1 MKKQALALA
10 ISTLLTTGAAYGGVA
25 GQAAT
30 DEEVTQGFRLGTC
43 GGKASNNNAEA
54 ECKASVITQDGEIL
68 LKNNNLTN
76 ANGYTHTGMTFE
88 GAFGSDGADG
98 ADGADGQQGE
108 QGIQGI
114 QGEQGEQGIQ
124 GIQGEQGIQG
134 VAGADGADGAQGI
147 QGDTG
152 ATGAQGEQGL
162 AGATGAQGEQGI
174 QGATGA
180 QGEQGIQGIQG
191 NQGNRGEQG
200 EQGVAGATG
209 ATGDTG
215 ATGAAGRDGADIE
228 SNSLVS
234 NVDAPDTVTI
244 TSTITDGDATTY
256 QSSTTLDLSEYNQQ
270 EEVTNL
276 DNRVDAVTTVVTDMS
291 QVVLDNVERI
301 DGAEQN
307 ITNIDNRV
315 TTLEN
320 APDFGHE
327 IAGADTITELN
338 GDVLTTSN
346 NLTYREENGQTTTIT
361 TSDTVDLSHLN
372 QQAEVDALD
381 TRVTNNT
388 TAINTNT
395 TAINTN
401 TVAIANLD
409 DRVTNNSTAIAVNS
423 QNIAVNTQNIA
434 VNAQNIEVNS
444 QNIEVNSQNI
454 AVNSQNISVN
464 SQNIAVN
471 SQNISTNATNISTN
485 ATNIEVNSDEIV
497 RVEKESIE
505 RDTILEETIDRRD
518 MESIVRDINLHQR
531 IEREEIRS
539 TRVDREHT
547 QAISDNYDRIVDT
560 NARID
565 LTNENVASNTYRIDN
580 LETGLSHLRS
590 DMYSAVAGAAAMA
603 AIPDANLGKTAVG
616 VGYGNFGGEDAA
628 AIGISHRTENGKHN
642 FKFSGT
648 FTNSDNGVSGGYS
661 YNF

>member
-30 DEEVTQGFRLGTC
+30 DDEVTQGFRLGTC
-43 GGKASNNNAEA
+43 GGKASNNAAEA
-54 ECKASVITQDGEIL
+54 ECKASVITQEGEIL
-68 LKNNNLTN
+68 LKNNNLSN

-98 ADGADGQQGE
+98 VDGSDGQ
-108 QGIQGI
+108 
-114 QGEQGEQGIQ
+114 QGEQGIQ

-134 VAGADGADGAQGI
+134 VAGTNGADGAQGI
-147 QGDTG
+147 KGDTG

-162 AGATGAQGEQGI
+162 AGATGATGAQGEQGI

-180 QGEQGIQGIQG
+180 QGEQGVQG
-191 NQGNRGEQG
+191 NQGNRGQQG
-200 EQGVAGATG
+200 EQGFA
-209 ATGDTG
+209 G

-228 SNSLVS
+228 SNSLVNS
-234 NVDAPDTVTI
+234 VDAPDTVTI

-256 QSSTTLDLSEYNQQ
+256 QSSTTLDLSEYNQS
-270 EEVTNL
+270 EEITNV
-276 DNRVDAVTTVVTDMS
+276 DNRVSTLGGVVSNIARVVVNNTAAITDIDERTTQNAIDLGTQVTR
-291 QVVLDNVERI
+291 LDTRI
-301 DGAEQN
+301 DN
-307 ITNIDNRV
+307 I
-315 TTLEN
+315 
-320 APDFGHE
+320 
-327 IAGADTITELN
+327 
-338 GDVLTTSN
+338 
-346 NLTYREENGQTTTIT
+346 
-361 TSDTVDLSHLN
+361 
-372 QQAEVDALD
+372 D
-381 TRVTNNT
+381 TRVTNNS
-388 TAINTNT
+388 TAINTNS
-395 TAINTN
+395 TAIE
-401 TVAIANLD
+401 
-409 DRVTNNSTAIAVNS
+409 NNSTAIAVNS

-434 VNAQNIEVNS
+434 VNA

-485 ATNIEVNSDEIV
+485 STNIEVNSDEIV

-539 TRVDREHT
+539 IRVDREHT

-603 AIPDANLGKTAVG
+603 AIPDANLGQTAVG

-648 FTNSDNGVSGGYS
+648 FTNRDNGVSGGYS

>member
-30 DEEVTQGFRLGTC
+30 DDEVTQGFRLGTC
-43 GGKASNNNAEA
+43 GGKASNNAAEA
-54 ECKASVITQDGEIL
+54 ECKASVITQEGEIL
-68 LKNNNLTN
+68 LKNNNLSN

-88 GAFGSDGADG
+88 GAFGSDGTDG
-98 ADGADGQQGE
+98 VDGSDGQQGE

-114 QGEQGEQGIQ
+114 QGE
-124 GIQGEQGIQG
+124 
-134 VAGADGADGAQGI
+134 QGI

-162 AGATGAQGEQGI
+162 AGATGATGAQGEQGI

-180 QGEQGIQGIQG
+180 QGEQGVQG
-191 NQGNRGEQG
+191 NQGNRGQQG
-200 EQGVAGATG
+200 EQGFA
-209 ATGDTG
+209 G

-228 SNSLVS
+228 SNSLVNS
-234 NVDAPDTVTI
+234 VDAPDTVTI

-256 QSSTTLDLSEYNQQ
+256 QSSTTLDLSEYNQS
-270 EEVTNL
+270 EEITNV
-276 DNRVDAVTTVVTDMS
+276 DNRVSTLGGVVSNIARVVVNNTAAITDIDERTTQNAIDLGTQVTR
-291 QVVLDNVERI
+291 LDTRI
-301 DGAEQN
+301 DN
-307 ITNIDNRV
+307 I
-315 TTLEN
+315 
-320 APDFGHE
+320 
-327 IAGADTITELN
+327 
-338 GDVLTTSN
+338 
-346 NLTYREENGQTTTIT
+346 
-361 TSDTVDLSHLN
+361 
-372 QQAEVDALD
+372 D
-381 TRVTNNT
+381 TRVTNNS
-388 TAINTNT
+388 TAIENNS
-395 TAINTN
+395 TAIE
-401 TVAIANLD
+401 
-409 DRVTNNSTAIAVNS
+409 NNSTAIAVNS

-444 QNIEVNSQNI
+444 QNI

-471 SQNISTNATNISTN
+471 SQNISTNS
-485 ATNIEVNSDEIV
+485 TNIEVNSDEIV

-539 TRVDREHT
+539 IRVDREHT

-603 AIPDANLGKTAVG
+603 AIPDANIGKTAVG

-648 FTNSDNGVSGGYS
+648 FTNRDNGVSGGYS

>member
-30 DEEVTQGFRLGTC
+30 NDEVTQGFRLGTC
-43 GGKASNNNAEA
+43 GGKASNNAAEA

-68 LKNNNLTN
+68 LKNNNLSN

-88 GAFGSDGADG
+88 GAFGSDGTDG
-98 ADGADGQQGE
+98 VDGSDGQQGE

-114 QGEQGEQGIQ
+114 QGE
-124 GIQGEQGIQG
+124 
-134 VAGADGADGAQGI
+134 QGI

-162 AGATGAQGEQGI
+162 AGATGATGAQGEQGI

-180 QGEQGIQGIQG
+180 QGEQGIQGATGAQGEQGVQG
-191 NQGNRGEQG
+191 NQGNRGQQG
-200 EQGVAGATG
+200 EQGFA
-209 ATGDTG
+209 G

-228 SNSLVS
+228 SNSLVNS
-234 NVDAPDTVTI
+234 VDAPDTVTI

-256 QSSTTLDLSEYNQQ
+256 QSSTTLDLSEYNQS
-270 EEVTNL
+270 EEITNV
-276 DNRVDAVTTVVTDMS
+276 DNRVSTLGGVVSNIARVVVNNTAAITDIDERTTQNAIDLGTQVTR
-291 QVVLDNVERI
+291 LDTRI
-301 DGAEQN
+301 DN
-307 ITNIDNRV
+307 I
-315 TTLEN
+315 
-320 APDFGHE
+320 
-327 IAGADTITELN
+327 
-338 GDVLTTSN
+338 
-346 NLTYREENGQTTTIT
+346 
-361 TSDTVDLSHLN
+361 
-372 QQAEVDALD
+372 D
-381 TRVTNNT
+381 TRVTNNS
-388 TAINTNT
+388 TAIENNS
-395 TAINTN
+395 TAIE
-401 TVAIANLD
+401 
-409 DRVTNNSTAIAVNS
+409 NNSTAIAVNS

-444 QNIEVNSQNI
+444 QNI

-471 SQNISTNATNISTN
+471 SQNISTNS
-485 ATNIEVNSDEIV
+485 TNIEVNSDEIV

-603 AIPDANLGKTAVG
+603 AIPDANLGQTAVG

-648 FTNSDNGVSGGYS
+648 FTNRDNGVSGGYS

>member
-30 DEEVTQGFRLGTC
+30 DDEVTQGFRLGTC
-43 GGKASNNNAEA
+43 GGKASNNAAEA

-68 LKNNNLTN
+68 LKNNNLSN

-88 GAFGSDGADG
+88 GAFGSDGTDG
-98 ADGADGQQGE
+98 VDGSDGQQGE

-114 QGEQGEQGIQ
+114 QGE
-124 GIQGEQGIQG
+124 
-134 VAGADGADGAQGI
+134 QGI

-162 AGATGAQGEQGI
+162 AGATGATGAQGEQGI

-180 QGEQGIQGIQG
+180 QGEQGVQG
-191 NQGNRGEQG
+191 NQGNRGQQG
-200 EQGVAGATG
+200 EQGFA
-209 ATGDTG
+209 G

-228 SNSLVS
+228 SNSLVNS
-234 NVDAPDTVTI
+234 VDAPDTVTI

-256 QSSTTLDLSEYNQQ
+256 QSSTTLDLSEYNQS
-270 EEVTNL
+270 EEITNV
-276 DNRVDAVTTVVTDMS
+276 DNRVSTLGGVVSNIARVVVNNTAAITDIDERTTQNAIDLGTQVTR
-291 QVVLDNVERI
+291 LDTRI
-301 DGAEQN
+301 DN
-307 ITNIDNRV
+307 I
-315 TTLEN
+315 
-320 APDFGHE
+320 
-327 IAGADTITELN
+327 
-338 GDVLTTSN
+338 
-346 NLTYREENGQTTTIT
+346 
-361 TSDTVDLSHLN
+361 
-372 QQAEVDALD
+372 D
-381 TRVTNNT
+381 TRVTNNS
-388 TAINTNT
+388 TAIENNS
-395 TAINTN
+395 TAIE
-401 TVAIANLD
+401 
-409 DRVTNNSTAIAVNS
+409 NNSTAIAVNS

-444 QNIEVNSQNI
+444 QNI

-471 SQNISTNATNISTN
+471 SQNISTNS
-485 ATNIEVNSDEIV
+485 TNIEVNSDEIV

-603 AIPDANLGKTAVG
+603 AIPDANLGQTAVG

-648 FTNSDNGVSGGYS
+648 FTNRDNGVSGGYS